1 MSLGLVVV
9 AVGLAARLRQV
20 VKDLPCFSV
29 RLRVPVVDYEHGLL
43 AVPLALRAMIPCS
56 LINMITRNEKMPAG

>member
-20 VKDLPCFSV
+20 VKDFPCFSV
-29 RLRVPVVDYEHGLL
+29 RLRVLVVDYEHGLL
-43 AVPLALRAMIPCS
+43 AVPFALGAMVLCC
-56 LINMITRNEKMPAG
+56 LIKVITRYEEVS